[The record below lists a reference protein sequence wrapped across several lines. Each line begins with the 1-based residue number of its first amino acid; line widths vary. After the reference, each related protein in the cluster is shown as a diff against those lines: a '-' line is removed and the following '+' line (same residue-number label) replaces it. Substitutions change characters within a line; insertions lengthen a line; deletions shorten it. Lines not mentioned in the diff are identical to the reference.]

1 MKRII
6 QLIIISLTL
15 SFALANAPQKLPD
28 FSLKSID
35 DKTIRSTSF
44 NGKYVIINFWA
55 TWCPPCRKEMPDF
68 IEFQK
73 AHKDDVVILAISL
86 DRKKNVVKPYADKTG
101 MNFPVLYGSPEV
113 ADLFGGIASIPQTFI
128 YDSSGK
134 LVKHFTGMIG
144 ESDLKAVVK

>member
-1 MKRII
+1 
-6 QLIIISLTL
+6 
-15 SFALANAPQKLPD
+15 
-28 FSLKSID
+28 
-35 DKTIRSTSF
+35 
-44 NGKYVIINFWA
+44 
-55 TWCPPCRKEMPDF
+55 MPDF

>member
-44 NGKYVIINFWA
+44 NGKYVIINFLGNLVS
-55 TWCPPCRKEMPDF
+55 PMPQGNARF
-68 IEFQK
+68 
-73 AHKDDVVILAISL
+73 
-86 DRKKNVVKPYADKTG
+86 Y
-101 MNFPVLYGSPEV
+101 
-113 ADLFGGIASIPQTFI
+113 
-128 YDSSGK
+128 
-134 LVKHFTGMIG
+134 
-144 ESDLKAVVK
+144 